1 MNDKEPL
8 KSFHKSKQ
16 ELIHEYIERYDDYL
30 KQLPIKKVQMETISG
45 MNRLNRSDA
54 RFLSQFN
61 HELSIGDVCYIDFGH
76 AYTYEAG
83 FQHFGVIMNIIG
95 NKVFVIPMTS
105 NENTF
110 KKADPNNDY
119 PIPQLFQLK
128 NVEGLYKASV
138 CFLHDAKFINKA
150 RVISIKAHIDP
161 QSVLFKQLKERMIAT
176 ISQ

>member
-1 MNDKEPL
+1 MNEKIHVD
-8 KSFHKSKQ
+8 SNTKSKH
-16 ELIHEYIERYDDYL
+16 ELIDEYIQLYDDYL
-30 KQLPIKKVQMETISG
+30 KQLPIKKVQMEYLSG
-45 MNRLNRSDA
+45 VNRFNRSDA
-54 RFLSQFN
+54 RYLSQFN
-61 HELSIGDVCYIDFGH
+61 HEISIGDVCYIDFGQ

-95 NKVFVIPMTS
+95 NKVFVVPMTS
-105 NENTF
+105 NPITY

-119 PIPQLFQLK
+119 PIPQLFQLT

-150 RVISIKAHIDP
+150 RIISVNAHIDP
-161 QSVLFKQLKERMIAT
+161 QTMLFKQLKKRMIAT